1 MTRHYDHEWIY
12 CTLSRSSTVDRW
24 LELGAD
30 EMSDSL
36 VRVLDEGELVWESS
50 AKVTIDEALAKA
62 EIYVSEYMK
71 ELGE

>member
-1 MTRHYDHEWIY
+1 MSGFTARYPNLAQWTDGWG
-12 CTLSRSSTVDRW
+12 W